1 MKELFEAFGKCLD
14 EIQNPP
20 KNKEA
25 SVIMKSG
32 GKYKYKY
39 ADLVDVVDGIK
50 KVTKKHG
57 LMISQP
63 LINSEEKLLLV
74 TNLIFKGEI
83 YQASSVEIFPHE
95 DPQRV
100 GASITYFR
108 RYALTSLFGIVADDD
123 IDANTQGSGR
133 DSISVGS
140 SPAMKEAP
148 GNYQPSSRVVVTGSP
163 IPSGQRPLSEAQIKR
178 IFAISKSQGYSMDQV
193 KEIMVN
199 MTGKQSTHELT
210 KPEYE
215 KLCDYLQSHN
225 VNDHLDKL
233 VKNEFFN
240 PDSEPLGFG

>member
-20 KNKEA
+20 KDRTAN
-25 SVIMKSG
+25 VG
-32 GKYKYKY
+32 TFKYKY
-39 ADLVDVVDGIK
+39 ADLIDVVEEVK
-50 KVTKKHG
+50 KVTRKHK
-57 LMISQP
+57 IHVFQP
-63 LINSEEKLLLV
+63 ITHKDGVNYVSTQL
-74 TNLIFKGEI
+74 THKGEVFE
-83 YQASSVEIFPHE
+83 ASLIALNPNNN
-95 DPQRV
+95 PQKL
-100 GASITYFR
+100 GAEITYFR

-140 SPAMKEAP
+140 SPAMKEAQ